1 MISYKKCNSTKKYL
15 ISKIKR
21 NVQKNILRKKTFLL
35 KNNILPIILFSILLK
50 IIKNSS
56 ILIYWLSISFK
67 HFKILIKKYL
77 NFIHKAMIISK
88 KMKKNLNLNK
98 NRKKILIYMKKTNN
112 YQIKLK
118 IISTIQYKNKKLKL
132 NNNLMI

>member
-1 MISYKKCNSTKKYL
+1 
-15 ISKIKR
+15 
-21 NVQKNILRKKTFLL
+21 
-35 KNNILPIILFSILLK
+35 
-50 IIKNSS
+50 
-56 ILIYWLSISFK
+56 
-67 HFKILIKKYL
+67 
-77 NFIHKAMIISK
+77 
-88 KMKKNLNLNK
+88 MKKNLNLNK